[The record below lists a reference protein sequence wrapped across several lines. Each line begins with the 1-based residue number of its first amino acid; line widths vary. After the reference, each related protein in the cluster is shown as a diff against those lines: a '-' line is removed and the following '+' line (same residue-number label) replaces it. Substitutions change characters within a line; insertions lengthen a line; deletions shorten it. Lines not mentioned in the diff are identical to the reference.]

1 MGVAEGHDAGF
12 GEDRLLEEEVDLA
25 PKGVALEH
33 DFEIEGVGV
42 VEADD
47 AGVSVR

>member
-1 MGVAEGHDAGF
+1 MGVAESDNAGL
-12 GEDRLLEEEVDLA
+12 GEDRLLEEEVDFA

-42 VEADD
+42 IEANDS
-47 AGVSVR
+47 GVSV